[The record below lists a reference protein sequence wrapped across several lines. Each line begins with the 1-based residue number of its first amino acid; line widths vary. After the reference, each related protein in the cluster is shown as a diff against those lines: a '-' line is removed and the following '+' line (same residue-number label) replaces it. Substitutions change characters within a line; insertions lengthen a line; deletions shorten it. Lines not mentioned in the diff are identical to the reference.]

1 MNQIV
6 LYTTGCPKCKILEKK
21 LNDKKVSFD
30 VCNDVEEMKKNNIAS
45 VPVLNVSGKMLD
57 FYNAVQYV
65 NGL

>member
-21 LNDKKVSFD
+21 LKDKKVSFD
-30 VCNDVEEMKKNNIAS
+30 VCNDVEEMKKNNITS

>member
-1 MNQIV
+1 
-6 LYTTGCPKCKILEKK
+6 
-21 LNDKKVSFD
+21 
-30 VCNDVEEMKKNNIAS
+30 MKKNNITS